1 MDLLRLP
8 GKCRRIKRSA
18 TLLVSLCEIQSDGV
32 SPAIKAEGQVLIRFI
47 EDSTTKHCF
56 EITCES

>member
-8 GKCRRIKRSA
+8 GKCRRIQRST
-18 TLLVSLCEIQSDGV
+18 TLLVSPFETQSDDASV
-32 SPAIKAEGQVLIRFI
+32 AIKVEGQVLIRFI
-47 EDSTTKHCF
+47 EDSTTKHCV